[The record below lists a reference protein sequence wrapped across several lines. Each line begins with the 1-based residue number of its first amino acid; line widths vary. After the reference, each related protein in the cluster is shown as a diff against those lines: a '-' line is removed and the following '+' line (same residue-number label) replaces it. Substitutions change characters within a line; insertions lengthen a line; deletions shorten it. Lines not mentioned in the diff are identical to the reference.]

1 MKDGKLEK
9 EIASVYKKKT
19 IQCNNKQ
26 KSTDL
31 KITV

>member
-9 EIASVYKKKT
+9 EIASLCTKKT
-19 IQCNNKQ
+19 IQRNNKQ